1 MGYHRGNTAH
11 GTHEKGLDI
20 CDFLGPLKP
29 LDLFGH
35 SEFPRSQMGKKVSY
49 FPDTVATMFW
59 LFVFVRLIFEGSVL
73 FLWKACGYQ
82 QWLNKVH

>member
-1 MGYHRGNTAH
+1 MGYHRGSAAH

-59 LFVFVRLIFEGSVL
+59 LFVFVRLIFEGSVSL
-73 FLWKACGYQ
+73 ENLQISTMAK
-82 QWLNKVH
+82 

>member
-1 MGYHRGNTAH
+1 MGYHRGSTAH

-35 SEFPRSQMGKKVSY
+35 SEFPRSQMDKKV
-49 FPDTVATMFW
+49 T
-59 LFVFVRLIFEGSVL
+59 
-73 FLWKACGYQ
+73 
-82 QWLNKVH
+82 